1 MPYAS
6 KEELM
11 LSQFDNETLTRV
23 GPGTTMG
30 DLLREY
36 WIPAML
42 STELPG
48 PDSDPV
54 RVRLLGE
61 DLIAFHDT
69 NGELG
74 LIDNYC
80 PHRRASLFFGRNE
93 ECGIR
98 CVYHGWK
105 FDVNG
110 DCVDMPSEPAE
121 SNFKDKVKIKAY
133 KMVERNGMVWAY
145 MGPREA
151 PPPLPDIEPNMMEEG
166 AEGNMAGLRECN
178 WMQALEGDID
188 TAHLS
193 FLHLGKVSVEDVQ
206 PGTFDYYNQKDK
218 APYYKVVETDYGM
231 MYGAYRP
238 AEEDSYY
245 WRIAQFMMPFYTIP
259 PEGRLGQK
267 IGVRCWIPV
276 DDNHTMFMSM
286 SIRNTNSSMARKTTD
301 GQPIAGLGGAR
312 SMLPNGTGWLERF
325 RFESNRA
332 NDYNLDRESQ
342 RNKTF
347 TGISGIHMQD
357 QAITES
363 MAPIVDRTHE
373 RLGTSDTMI
382 IKTRQ
387 RLINAARALQEGV
400 PAPAADNPELY
411 QVRSGGAILP
421 RDADWLEATE
431 ELRKAFLHHPE
442 LENTPT

>member
-1 MPYAS
+1 
-6 KEELM
+6 M
-11 LSQFDNETLTRV
+11 LSQHDNETLTRV
-23 GPGTTMG
+23 GPGTPMG
-30 DLLREY
+30 ELLREY

-42 STELPG
+42 STELPEADC
-48 PDSDPV
+48 PPV

-61 DLIAFHDT
+61 DLVAFRDT

-74 LIDNYC
+74 LIDNNC

-93 ECGIR
+93 ECGLR

-145 MGPREA
+145 MGPRA
-151 PPPLPDIEPNMMEEG
+151 VPPPLPDIEPNMMEES
-166 AEGNMAGLRECN
+166 ADSNSAGLRECN
-178 WMQALEGDID
+178 WVQAMEGDID

-193 FLHLGKVSVEDVQ
+193 FLHLGKVSVDDVQ

-218 APYYKVVETDYGM
+218 APHYKIVETDYGT

-238 AEEDSYY
+238 AEDDTYY

-267 IGVRCWIPV
+267 IGVRCWVPV
-276 DDNHTMFMSM
+276 DDNNTMFMSM

-301 GQPIAGLGGAR
+301 GQPIVGLGGAR
-312 SMLPNGTGWLERF
+312 GKLPDGTGWLERH
-325 RFESNRA
+325 RFEANKA
-332 NDYNLDRESQ
+332 NDYFIDRDAQKS
-342 RNKTF
+342 KSF
-347 TGISGIHMQD
+347 TGIVGIHIQD

-363 MAPIVDRTHE
+363 MDPVVDRTRE
-373 RLGTSDTMI
+373 RLGTSDGMI

-387 RLINAARALQEGV
+387 RLINAARSLQEGV
-400 PAPAADNPELY
+400 PAPAVDNPEVY
-411 QVRSGGAILP
+411 QVRSGGVILH
-421 RDADWLEATE
+421 RDVDWLEGTE
-431 ELRKAFLHHPE
+431 ELRKAFVVHPGI
-442 LENTPT
+442 ENTTS

>member
-1 MPYAS
+1 
-6 KEELM
+6 M
-11 LSQFDNETLTRV
+11 LSQHDNETLTKV
-23 GPGTTMG
+23 GPGTPMG

-42 STELPG
+42 SSELPG
-48 PDSDPV
+48 PDCDPM
-54 RVRLLGE
+54 RLRLLGE
-61 DLIAFHDT
+61 DLVAFRDT
-69 NGELG
+69 NGDLG
-74 LIDNYC
+74 LLDNNC

-93 ECGIR
+93 ECGLR

-110 DCVDMPSEPAE
+110 NCVDMPSEPAE

-133 KMVERNGMVWAY
+133 KLVERNGMIWAY
-145 MGPREA
+145 MGPRSEL
-151 PPPLPDIEPNMMEEG
+151 PPLPDIEPNMMEESVD
-166 AEGNMAGLRECN
+166 NNSAGLRECN

-193 FLHLGKVSVEDVQ
+193 FLHMGKVSAEDVP
-206 PGTFDYYNQKDK
+206 PGSFDFYNQRDR
-218 APYYKVVETDYGM
+218 APRYKVVETDYGM

-238 AEEDSYY
+238 AEEETYY

-267 IGVRCWIPV
+267 IGVRCWVPV
-276 DDNHTMFMSM
+276 DDNHTMFTSM
-286 SIRNTNSSMARKTTD
+286 SIRNTNSSMNRQTTQ
-301 GQPIAGLGGAR
+301 GKPMAGLGGALNR
-312 SMLPNGTGWLERF
+312 PPNGTGFLERW
-325 RFESNRA
+325 RYEASKE
-332 NDYNLDRESQ
+332 NDYQIDREAQ
-342 RNKTF
+342 REKSF
-347 TGISGIHMQD
+347 TGITGIHMQD

-363 MAPIVDRTHE
+363 MGHISDRTQE
-373 RLGTSDTMI
+373 RLGTSDSMV

-400 PAPAADNPELY
+400 PAPAVDNPELY
-411 QVRSGGAILP
+411 QVRSGGVILS

-431 ELRKAFLHHPE
+431 ELRKAFKVHPE
-442 LENTPT
+442 LEDAPK